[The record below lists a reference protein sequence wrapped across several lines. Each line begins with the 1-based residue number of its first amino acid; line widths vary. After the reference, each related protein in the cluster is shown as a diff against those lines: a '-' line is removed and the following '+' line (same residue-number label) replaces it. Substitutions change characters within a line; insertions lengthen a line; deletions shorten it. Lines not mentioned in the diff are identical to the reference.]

1 MSRSLLSKAA
11 SMLFTRDKS
20 PTSNIV
26 LGSAPSS
33 AAVSSSNIHILD
45 GSKALEGGYL
55 AGQLLVATP
64 VIDNGCFQRAVVYVF
79 SHSAEGAMGVIINQ
93 PIERVHFSSLIEGL
107 KLPNDAQNQEIPVYF
122 GGPVE
127 RNRGFIIHS
136 APPQPESVS
145 ATPVGEV
152 AVTASSTILND
163 ILLGKGPAQA
173 ALVVGYTGWA
183 PGQLEQEI
191 EQNSWIAAPA
201 TAKLVFDT
209 EDDLKWGMASKSLGV
224 DMAFF
229 STTVGHA

>member
-1 MSRSLLSKAA
+1 
-11 SMLFTRDKS
+11 
-20 PTSNIV
+20 
-26 LGSAPSS
+26 
-33 AAVSSSNIHILD
+33 
-45 GSKALEGGYL
+45 
-55 AGQLLVATP
+55 
-64 VIDNGCFQRAVVYVF
+64 VYVF

>member
-1 MSRSLLSKAA
+1 
-11 SMLFTRDKS
+11 MLFSRDKS
-20 PTSNIV
+20 QAGDIL
-26 LGSAPSS
+26 LGASAPSAAPSVAS
-33 AAVSSSNIHILD
+33 ASSNIHILD

-93 PIERVHFSSLIEGL
+93 PIERVHFSSLVEGL
-107 KLPNDAQNQEIPVYF
+107 KLPTGAQNQEIPVYF

-136 APPQPESVS
+136 ALAQPEATT
-145 ATPVGEV
+145 ATPAREV
-152 AVTASSTILND
+152 AVTASSTMLND
-163 ILLGKGPAQA
+163 ILLGRGPAQA
-173 ALVVGYTGWA
+173 ALIVGYTGWA

-191 EQNSWIAAPA
+191 DQNSWIAAPA
-201 TAKLVFDT
+201 TTKLVFET
-209 EDDLKWGMASKSLGV
+209 GDDLKWGMASKSLGV

>member
-1 MSRSLLSKAA
+1 
-11 SMLFTRDKS
+11 MLFTRDKS

>member
-1 MSRSLLSKAA
+1 MFFPRNSSLPE
-11 SMLFTRDKS
+11 TI
-20 PTSNIV
+20 T
-26 LGSAPSS
+26 LGETHAPS
-33 AAVSSSNIHILD
+33 AAPISTRGIHILD
-45 GSKALEGGYL
+45 GSKVPGGGYL
-55 AGQLLVATP
+55 SGQLLVATP

-93 PIERVHFSSLIEGL
+93 PIERVHFSALVEGM
-107 KLPNDAQNQEIPVYF
+107 KLPEGAENQEIPIYF
-122 GGPVE
+122 GGPVD

-136 APPQPESVS
+136 AEAAGEAGA
-145 ATPVGEV
+145 ATPEV
-152 AVTASSTILND
+152 AVTASSAMLND
-163 ILLGKGPAQA
+163 ILLGKGPRQA
-173 ALVVGYTGWA
+173 ALIIGYAGWS

-201 TAKLVFDT
+201 SRELIFET

>member
-26 LGSAPSS
+26 LGSSS
-33 AAVSSSNIHILD
+33 SSTALRTSNIHILD

-64 VIDNGCFQRAVVYVF
+64 VIDAGCFQRAVVYVF

-136 APPQPESVS
+136 AMPQTESVS

>member
-1 MSRSLLSKAA
+1 
-11 SMLFTRDKS
+11 MLFSRDKS
-20 PTSNIV
+20 PANNIFLDSTS
-26 LGSAPSS
+26 SS
-33 AAVSSSNIHILD
+33 TALRTSNIHILD

-64 VIDNGCFQRAVVYVF
+64 VIDSGCFQRAVVYIF

-93 PIERVHFSSLIEGL
+93 PIERVHFSALVEGM
-107 KLPNDAQNQEIPVYF
+107 KLPEGSENKEIPIYF

-136 APPQPESVS
+136 AEGAVEAAAAAP
-145 ATPVGEV
+145 EV
-152 AVTASSTILND
+152 AVTASSAMLND
-163 ILLGKGPAQA
+163 ILQGKGPRQA
-173 ALVVGYTGWA
+173 ALIIGYAGWA
-183 PGQLEQEI
+183 AGQLEQEI
-191 EQNSWIAAPA
+191 EQNNWIAAPA
-201 TAKLVFDT
+201 SRKLIFET